1 MVSGGRVAP
10 LVSSRIVKIRV
21 LDNGILRVL
30 LGPSVDSEHHRY
42 KQALFAPLV
51 SSSLAQRQWYLKGH
65 VSDSQMTPGV
75 TWLYMAKSSDF
86 EALGEL
92 LGEAFGRLHRAEV

>member
-51 SSSLAQRQWYLKGH
+51 SSCLAPETMVSEGSRVGLPDDPRLYRPKVAISRLSNPCKSL
-65 VSDSQMTPGV
+65 
-75 TWLYMAKSSDF
+75 
-86 EALGEL
+86 
-92 LGEAFGRLHRAEV
+92 